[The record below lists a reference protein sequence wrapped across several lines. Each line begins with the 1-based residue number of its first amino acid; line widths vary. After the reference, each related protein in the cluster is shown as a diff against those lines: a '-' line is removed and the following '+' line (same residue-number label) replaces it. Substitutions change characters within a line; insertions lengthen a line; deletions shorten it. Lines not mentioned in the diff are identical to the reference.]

1 MTPQERKLWYFLKFL
16 QPRFLRQR
24 PIVYYIADF
33 YCPQLKLI
41 IEVDGQQHGTSDN
54 RAGDAE
60 RTKVL
65 NDFGVSVIRFTNA
78 EIDNNF
84 TAVTHAIKTHLTN
97 GTIS

>member
-24 PIVYYIADF
+24 PIVYFMADF

-41 IEVDGQQHGTSDN
+41 MEVDDQHHATSEN
-54 RAGDAE
+54 QAGDAE

-65 NDFGVSVIRFTNA
+65 NDFGISVIRFTNA

-84 TAVTHAIKTHLTN
+84 TAVTQTIKTYLTD